1 MSGPDG
7 ATGSKFTDL
16 GPRIIAAGVLAAAAA
31 LMLSLGT
38 VTTAIFVAIA
48 SVIMQQELSRMARP
62 ETDLAPAAA
71 LAMGGI
77 TAVAVL
83 LAVASPFW
91 AVVTIVLGAVVLLP
105 INDMAFGRI
114 TWGGF
119 AFIGLACV
127 GAVAIRGADSGLAL
141 LIWIILAVVGAD
153 VGGYFAGRIFGGP
166 KLWPRVSPKKTW
178 SGFLGGILLS
188 SVVSAIAAPA
198 IGGHIGQFVI
208 FGVVIAAV
216 ALAGDLLE
224 SAAKRHFGV
233 KDSGTI
239 LPGHGG
245 LLDRF
250 DGLGAVLALVLIL
263 SGMLDL
269 RMILGISG
277 T

>member
-119 AFIGLACV
+119 ALIGLACV

-153 VGGYFAGRIFGGP
+153 VLP
-166 KLWPRVSPKKTW
+166 WP
-178 SGFLGGILLS
+178 
-188 SVVSAIAAPA
+188 
-198 IGGHIGQFVI
+198 
-208 FGVVIAAV
+208 
-216 ALAGDLLE
+216 
-224 SAAKRHFGV
+224 
-233 KDSGTI
+233 
-239 LPGHGG
+239 
-245 LLDRF
+245 
-250 DGLGAVLALVLIL
+250 
-263 SGMLDL
+263 
-269 RMILGISG
+269 
-277 T
+277 